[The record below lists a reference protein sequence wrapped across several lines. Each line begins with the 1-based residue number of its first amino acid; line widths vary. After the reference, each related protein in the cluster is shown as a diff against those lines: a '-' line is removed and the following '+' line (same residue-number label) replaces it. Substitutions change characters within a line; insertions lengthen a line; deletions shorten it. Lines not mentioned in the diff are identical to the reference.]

1 MIIYTASLYQ
11 SWLSEADKGLAEK
24 GLKAVIKG
32 KAYGKEIDGALK
44 DLEEALSTFKEEA
57 HICSEQR
64 LGRLEDHMLSVKR
77 SLARLEGNQEESRRR
92 DRPGVEPKAR
102 RTIEGQEGLGQVN
115 VEILMK
121 KAKLGVLNMS
131 YKLLTSSEAF
141 DCRTGTGKPAICQA
155 WNSEFLIVRRSSQI
169 RLPLGSRHQPASSNI
184 IQISYT

>member
-24 GLKAVIKG
+24 GFKAVIKG

-92 DRPGVEPKAR
+92 DRVEPKAR

-141 DCRTGTGKPAICQA
+141 DCRTGTGKSDI
-155 WNSEFLIVRRSSQI
+155 
-169 RLPLGSRHQPASSNI
+169 
-184 IQISYT
+184 